1 MPTSSSSA
9 NPAPARASWRVPS
22 TRSRRSK
29 KAFVTINCPSLSAD
43 LMESELFGHN
53 RGAFTGA
60 TESTLGRV
68 NRADG
73 GALFLDEI
81 GDFRWRCNP
90 SCCASSR
97 QGIRTRRRPGHPPR
111 RCAHPGGDQ
120 PQSRGDG
127 PRGQVPRGPALPPQR
142 HHPQSAAD
150 ARAPGRRTGPGRALP
165 RRLRQELR
173 RPARGFSD
181 AAVAALKTIAGP
193 ATCANCATWWSRQA
207 SSARSR

>member
-22 TRSRRSK
+22 THGAGARR
-29 KAFVTINCPSLSAD
+29 AFVTINCPSLSAD

-73 GALFLDEI
+73 GTLFLDEI

-90 SCCASSR
+90 SCCASSG

-111 RCAHPGGDQ
+111 RRAHHGGDQ
-120 PQSRGDG
+120 PQSRRDG

-150 ARAPGRRTGPGRALP
+150 ARAPGRRTGLPSASSPPSSRTTGARRAASAMP
-165 RRLRQELR
+165 QWRRS
-173 RPARGFSD
+173 RP
-181 AAVAALKTIAGP
+181 IAGP
-193 ATCANCATWWSRQA
+193 ATCANCATWWSGQA